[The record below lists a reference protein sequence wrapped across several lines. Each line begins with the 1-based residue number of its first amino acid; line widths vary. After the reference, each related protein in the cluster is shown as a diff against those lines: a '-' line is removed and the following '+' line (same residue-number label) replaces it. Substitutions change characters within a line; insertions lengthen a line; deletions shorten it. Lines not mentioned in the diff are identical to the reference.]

1 LQSERSEIITFI
13 HDVKPV
19 HPTKQVYSFSK
30 DSTVVH
36 CSGGMGT
43 DTQIEALGWKD
54 AVFLEAAG
62 N

>member
-1 LQSERSEIITFI
+1 
-13 HDVKPV
+13 VKPV